1 MDFATRLMQ
10 HDKTRKK
17 PNNFALA
24 VMSNG
29 GCHYDKSIRMMYQ
42 NTRENVYIIYADYH
56 ENELGLLPLISLL
69 VLWLKS
75 LCSRPIHV
83 LYTYSSIR
91 RENLP

>member
-1 MDFATRLMQ
+1 MTRQ
-10 HDKTRKK
+10 EKK
-17 PNNFALA
+17 PQQFR
-24 VMSNG
+24 SRSDEYNG

-83 LYTYSSIR
+83 LYTYSGIR